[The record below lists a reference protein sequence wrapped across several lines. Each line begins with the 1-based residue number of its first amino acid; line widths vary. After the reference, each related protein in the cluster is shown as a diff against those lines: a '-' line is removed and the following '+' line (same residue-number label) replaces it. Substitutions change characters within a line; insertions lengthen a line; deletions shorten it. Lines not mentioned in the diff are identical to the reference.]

1 MSVAVRFPHKN
12 ILTQAAIKALADG
25 REHSIRYI
33 RDRVAADLG
42 ITRAVLDLEYQ
53 YQGRA
58 SGSAFERRMNNVLME
73 TKNEGAIVNTRRGF
87 YQLPLENQNPPRT
100 EPGVN
105 ARIPNRPMG
114 RKEYRKWLISE
125 LARLELLS

>member
-1 MSVAVRFPHKN
+1 MSETVKFPHKN
-12 ILTQAAIKALADG
+12 ILAQAAMKVLADG
-25 REHSIRYI
+25 REHSIRDI
-33 RDRVAADLG
+33 RNRVAADLG
-42 ITRAVLDLEYQ
+42 ITREVLARQYQ

-105 ARIPNRPMG
+105 ARIPDRPMG
-114 RKEYRKWLISE
+114 REAYRKWLISE
-125 LARLELLS
+125 LARLELS